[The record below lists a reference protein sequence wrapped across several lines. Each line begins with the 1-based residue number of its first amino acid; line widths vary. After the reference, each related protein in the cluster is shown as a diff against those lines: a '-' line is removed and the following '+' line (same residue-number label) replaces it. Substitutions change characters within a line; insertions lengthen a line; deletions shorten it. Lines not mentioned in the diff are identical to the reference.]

1 MGFKK
6 KTRLKIKRVSYRV
19 YRSINA
25 RLNDI
30 EYDGYVNGF
39 FSLMVQIYLFLL
51 KEYMFRLEKKHN
63 FNKNNRLYINVKLNE
78 NIY

>member
-1 MGFKK
+1 MGLNK

-30 EYDGYVNGF
+30 VYDRYVNGF
-39 FSLMVQIYLFLL
+39 FSLMVQIYVLFTISKELL
-51 KEYMFRLEKKHN
+51 
-63 FNKNNRLYINVKLNE
+63 IP
-78 NIY
+78 

>member
-1 MGFKK
+1 MGLNK

-30 EYDGYVNGF
+30 VYDGYVNGF
-39 FSLMVQIYLFLL
+39 FSLMVQIYVLFTISKELL
-51 KEYMFRLEKKHN
+51 
-63 FNKNNRLYINVKLNE
+63 VP
-78 NIY
+78 

>member
-1 MGFKK
+1 MGLNK

-30 EYDGYVNGF
+30 VYDGYVNGF
-39 FSLMVQIYLFLL
+39 FSLMVQIYVLFTISKELL
-51 KEYMFRLEKKHN
+51 
-63 FNKNNRLYINVKLNE
+63 IP
-78 NIY
+78 

>member
-1 MGFKK
+1 MGLNK

-30 EYDGYVNGF
+30 VYDGYVNGF
-39 FSLMVQIYLFLL
+39 FSLIVQIYVLFTISKELL
-51 KEYMFRLEKKHN
+51 
-63 FNKNNRLYINVKLNE
+63 IP
-78 NIY
+78 